1 MTLRL
6 KLLVLVAAAMIV
18 ATVGV
23 TAVAIIRDLGHVQE
37 LLSREGAAVAASVA
51 TTAEHVMETD
61 GGDRAQL
68 AELATRTLGVGPFES
83 VTIVDAL
90 GVVLACAEHEAGQC
104 QGGPAAAFER
114 AQGPV
119 EALGLLVAPAP
130 LRAAAPIIS
139 NGRAIGAV
147 RVSFAADEV
156 VRSAR
161 HVAENASWVSV
172 FWIAVG
178 LGLATAL
185 VGRAT
190 RPLTELALAAEK
202 IGTDEPVEVIDGGGG
217 REIDE
222 LVHAFHRMS
231 ARIRE
236 RDEERVRLIADL
248 NRRVEEATRD
258 VLRAD
263 RLATLGG
270 IAAGFAH
277 ELGNSIHVVRGYTSV
292 ALRELPKDHP
302 NRRDLEAIRT
312 ESQRAAAML
321 ERFLVFARAREARM
335 ERQPVGPILAE
346 VADMLGPAAA
356 VAKVTLE
363 TDIPADLPQICV
375 DLELVRQAAM
385 NLCINA
391 IHACEGREHGKVCL
405 RARAAEGGL
414 IIEVDDDGP
423 GVPEAL
429 KAKIFEPFFTTKATG
444 TGLGLSIVTHVVSAH
459 RGSVEI
465 DAPAGGGARFRL
477 RLPDGGA
484 S

>member
-1 MTLRL
+1 M
-6 KLLVLVAAAMIV
+6 
-18 ATVGV
+18 
-23 TAVAIIRDLGHVQE
+23 
-37 LLSREGAAVAASVA
+37 
-51 TTAEHVMETD
+51 
-61 GGDRAQL
+61 
-68 AELATRTLGVGPFES
+68 
-83 VTIVDAL
+83 
-90 GVVLACAEHEAGQC
+90 
-104 QGGPAAAFER
+104 
-114 AQGPV
+114 
-119 EALGLLVAPAP
+119 
-130 LRAAAPIIS
+130 
-139 NGRAIGAV
+139 
-147 RVSFAADEV
+147 
-156 VRSAR
+156 
-161 HVAENASWVSV
+161 
-172 FWIAVG
+172 
-178 LGLATAL
+178 
-185 VGRAT
+185 
-190 RPLTELALAAEK
+190 
-202 IGTDEPVEVIDGGGG
+202 IGTDEPVEMVDGGGG
-217 REIDE
+217 REFDE

-302 NRRDLEAIRT
+302 NRRDIEAIRT

-321 ERFLVFARAREARM
+321 ERFLVFARARSVRM

-346 VADMLGPAAA
+346 VVDMLRPAADA
-356 VAKVTLE
+356 AKVAIEVEL
-363 TDIPADLPQICV
+363 DPALPDICV

-391 IHACEGREHGKVCL
+391 LHACEGREHGKVCV
-405 RARAAEGGL
+405 RARPAAGGGV
-414 IIEVDDDGP
+414 IVEVEDNGP
-423 GVPEAL
+423 GVPTEL
-429 KAKIFEPFFTTKATG
+429 KAKVFEPFFTTKATG
-444 TGLGLSIVTHVVSAH
+444 TGLGLSLVGHVVSAH

-465 DAPAGGGARFRL
+465 DSSASGGARFRL